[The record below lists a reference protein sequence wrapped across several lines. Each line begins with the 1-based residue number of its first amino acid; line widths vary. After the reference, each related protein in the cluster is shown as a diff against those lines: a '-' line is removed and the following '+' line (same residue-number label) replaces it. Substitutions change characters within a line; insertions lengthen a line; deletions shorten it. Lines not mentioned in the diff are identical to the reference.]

1 MTMKDRATIF
11 ITEPQDSNLDYEIAD
26 EALEAVALIGG
37 GCPTLM
43 YNSYCFTC
51 ESEARSITL
60 ANQAPRRR
68 QLITEPEWEA
78 NVRGV

>member
-43 YNSYCFTC
+43 YNKP
-51 ESEARSITL
+51 AR
-60 ANQAPRRR
+60 
-68 QLITEPEWEA
+68 
-78 NVRGV
+78 